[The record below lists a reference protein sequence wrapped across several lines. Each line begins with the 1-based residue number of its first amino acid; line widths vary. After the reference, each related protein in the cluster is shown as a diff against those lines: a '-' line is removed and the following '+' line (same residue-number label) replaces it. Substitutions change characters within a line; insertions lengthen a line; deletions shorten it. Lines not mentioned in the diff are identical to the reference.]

1 MVAANM
7 KAHKGR
13 HFFLYM
19 LSYILLLE
27 WLLPLPYIT
36 DTGYITFFI
45 GVTLFFFL
53 LTFMQVKVWI
63 SLPLKLGVILYG
75 LHLMFLEG
83 SFLSMHWFE
92 LFLND
97 MSQNVMMMVA
107 GNWVG
112 LTDMFRSLLF
122 FILLAVMSYLLFF
135 WTVYAKRIL
144 FFLLFTIIY
153 ITVIDTF
160 TPYDATYSIVR
171 IFMVGFLLLGLMTLY
186 RTIERENVK
195 TFSNILPIRLIA
207 SLCVVLL
214 VASSFGY
221 AAPKYEPQWADPV
234 PFMKAAIGM
243 DTGQGTGTLRQRIGY
258 GENDGR
264 LGGGFEDDDTPVFQ
278 AVTPQ
283 AQYWRG
289 ESKDFYTGKG
299 WEVTTPEE
307 QVEMR
312 YPLFEQEVEVKTV
325 EASISFEPY
334 QNFQHVFY
342 AGEPTDIS
350 IGSIIDI
357 SVFFDAH
364 TGRANTYY
372 GNDPIHLESYN
383 LTFLEPHFSVSKLR
397 QVTGGDPEAI
407 QNIYLQLP
415 DTLPDRVGELAE
427 DITGNFSNRYDQVKA
442 IERYYR
448 MAGFRYETK
457 DVAVPGP
464 DEDYVDQFLFET
476 KQGYCDNYS
485 TSMVVMLRTLGIPAR
500 WVKGFTQGERIEDL
514 TDGNRLYQITNANA
528 HSWVEVYFPG
538 HGWIPFEPTQGFNN
552 ASNFVFETPE
562 LEAQWEREMEN
573 PTVEPEVEET
583 LAEVQEEEAAAGV
596 SFKRDGLFFQY
607 AFWMVVATTLL
618 MLAIMAFVFRKKI
631 LVQFLLYRY
640 GKLNNQRSFELAF
653 HSLIWLLGYNGIV
666 KRRSETLREFA
677 ARIDSFYS
685 MNDMTEITLNYE
697 KVSYGNSQA
706 KEVWKENQKL
716 WENLIKK
723 IGS

>member
-1 MVAANM
+1 M
-7 KAHKGR
+7 KTHKGR

-36 DTGYITFFI
+36 DTGYISFFI
-45 GVTLFFFL
+45 GVTLCFFL

-63 SLPLKLGVILYG
+63 SLPIKLGLIFYG

-83 SFLSMHWFE
+83 SFSFLSFSWFE
-92 LFLND
+92 LFFSDL
-97 MSQNVMMMVA
+97 SQNIMMMIS
-107 GNWVG
+107 GNWTG

-122 FILLAVMSYLLFF
+122 FVLLAVMSYLLFF
-135 WTVYAKRIL
+135 WTVFAKRIL
-144 FFLLFTIIY
+144 FFLLFTIVY

-195 TFSNILPIRLIA
+195 TYSSILPIRLIA

-214 VASSFGY
+214 LASSFGF

-234 PFMKAAIGM
+234 PFMKAAIGINPG
-243 DTGQGTGTLRQRIGY
+243 DGSGALRQRIGY
-258 GENDGR
+258 GNNDGR

-278 AVTPQ
+278 VVTPQ

-289 ESKDFYTGKG
+289 ESKDYYTGKG
-299 WEVTTPEE
+299 WETSTPAEP
-307 QVEMR
+307 VKMN
-312 YPLFEQEVEVKTV
+312 YPLFEKEVEVKTI

-334 QNFQHVFY
+334 QNFQHIFY

-357 SVFFDAH
+357 SVYFDAY
-364 TGRANTYY
+364 TGKGYTFY
-372 GNDPIHLESYN
+372 GNDAVHLESYQ

-397 QVTGGDPEAI
+397 AVTGGDPEGI
-407 QNIYLQLP
+407 RNLYLQLP
-415 DTLPDRVGELAE
+415 DTLPDRVGELAN
-427 DITGNFSNRYDQVKA
+427 DITANFSNRYDQVKA

-457 DVAVPGP
+457 NVAVPGP

-500 WVKGFTQGERIEDL
+500 WVKGFTQGERLQDL
-514 TDGNRLYQITNANA
+514 ADGNRIYQITNANA

-573 PTVEPEVEET
+573 PTIEPEVEET
-583 LAEVQEEEAAAGV
+583 LADVQEDEVAAVGL
-596 SFKRDGLFFQY
+596 KKEGLFFEF
-607 AFWMVVATTLL
+607 AFWAVVITTLFFI
-618 MLAIMAFVFRKKI
+618 AIVAIIFRKKI
-631 LVQFLLYRY
+631 LVHFLLYRY
-640 GKLNNQRSFELAF
+640 GKLNNERSFELAF
-653 HSLIWLLGYNGIV
+653 HALIWLLGYKGLV
-666 KRRSETLREFA
+666 KKHSETLREFA

-685 MNDMTEITLNYE
+685 MNDMTDITLNYE
-697 KVSYGNSQA
+697 KVSYGNNHP
-706 KEVWKENQKL
+706 KEVWKESQKL
-716 WENLIKK
+716 WEYLIKK

>member
-1 MVAANM
+1 M
-7 KAHKGR
+7 KTHKGR

-19 LSYILLLE
+19 LSYVLLLE

-36 DTGYITFFI
+36 DTGFISFFI
-45 GVTLFFFL
+45 GVTLLFFL
-53 LTFMQVKVWI
+53 LTFLQVNVWI
-63 SLPLKLGVILYG
+63 SFPLKLGIILYG

-83 SFLSMHWFE
+83 PFLSFRWFE
-92 LFLND
+92 LLLSDLGHNFT
-97 MSQNVMMMVA
+97 MMFS
-107 GNWVG
+107 GNWTG

-122 FILLAVMSYLLFF
+122 FILLAVMSYLLYF

-160 TPYDATYSIVR
+160 TPYDASYSIVR

-186 RTIERENVK
+186 RTIEREKVNTYSSV
-195 TFSNILPIRLIA
+195 LPVRLIA

-214 VASSFGY
+214 LASSFGY

-234 PFMKAAIGM
+234 PYMKAAIGM
-243 DTGQGTGTLRQRIGY
+243 NTGQGSGVLHQRIGY
-258 GENDGR
+258 GDNDGR

-278 AVTPQ
+278 VVTPQ
-283 AQYWRG
+283 GQYWRG

-307 QVEMR
+307 QLER
-312 YPLFEQEVEVKTV
+312 SYPLFEYEVDVNRV
-325 EASISFEPY
+325 NASVAFEPY
-334 QNFQHVFY
+334 QNFQHIFY
-342 AGEPTDIS
+342 AGEPLDVS
-350 IGSIIDI
+350 VGSIIDV
-357 SVFFDAH
+357 SVYFDAH
-364 TGRANTYY
+364 TGRGNTYY

-383 LTFLEPHFSVSKLR
+383 LTFLEPKFSVSKLR
-397 QVTGGDPEAI
+397 EVTGGDPERI
-407 QNIYLQLP
+407 ESIYLQLP

-427 DITGNFSNRYDQVKA
+427 EITGNFSNRYDQVKA

-457 DVAVPGP
+457 NVAVPGP

-476 KQGYCDNYS
+476 KVGYCDNYS
-485 TSMVVMLRTLGIPAR
+485 TSMVVMLRTLDIPAR
-500 WVKGFTQGERIEDL
+500 WVKGFTQGERIQDL
-514 TDGNRLYQITNANA
+514 GDGNRQYQVTNANA

-538 HGWIPFEPTQGFNN
+538 HGWVPFEPTQGFNN

-573 PTVEPEVEET
+573 PTIEPEVEET
-583 LAEVQEEEAAAGV
+583 MAEIQEDENAAGGGNRNGIFFDYTFWFVVFGTLIIVAMV
-596 SFKRDGLFFQY
+596 SFIL
-607 AFWMVVATTLL
+607 
-618 MLAIMAFVFRKKI
+618 RKKI
-631 LVQFLLYRY
+631 LVRYLLFRY
-640 GKLNNQRSFELAF
+640 GKPNNERSFELAF
-653 HSLIWLLGYNGIV
+653 HSLIWLLGYKGIV

-685 MNDMTEITLNYE
+685 MNDMMEITLNYE
-697 KVSYGNSQA
+697 KVSYGNKLS
-706 KEVWKENQKL
+706 KEVWNHNREL

>member
-1 MVAANM
+1 M
-7 KAHKGR
+7 KTHKGR

-19 LSYILLLE
+19 LSYVLLLE

-36 DTGYITFFI
+36 DTGFISFFI
-45 GVTLFFFL
+45 GVTLLFFL
-53 LTFMQVKVWI
+53 LTFLQVNVWI
-63 SLPLKLGVILYG
+63 SFPLKLGIILYG

-83 SFLSMHWFE
+83 SFLSFRWFE
-92 LFLND
+92 LLLSDFGHNL
-97 MSQNVMMMVA
+97 SMMFS
-107 GNWVG
+107 GNWTG

-122 FILLAVMSYLLFF
+122 FILLAVMSYLLYF

-160 TPYDATYSIVR
+160 TPYDASYSIVR

-186 RTIERENVK
+186 RTIEREKVNTYSSV
-195 TFSNILPIRLIA
+195 LPVRLIA

-214 VASSFGY
+214 LASSFGY
-221 AAPKYEPQWADPV
+221 AAPKYEPQWEDPV
-234 PFMKAAIGM
+234 PYMKAAIGM
-243 DTGQGTGTLRQRIGY
+243 NTGQGRGVLHQRIGY
-258 GENDGR
+258 GDNDGR

-278 AVTPQ
+278 VVTPQ
-283 AQYWRG
+283 GQYWRG

-307 QVEMR
+307 QLER
-312 YPLFEQEVEVKTV
+312 SYPLFGYEVDVNRV
-325 EASISFEPY
+325 NASVAFEPY
-334 QNFQHVFY
+334 QNFQHIFY
-342 AGEPTDIS
+342 AGEPLDVS
-350 IGSIIDI
+350 VGSIIDV
-357 SVFFDAH
+357 SVYFDAH
-364 TGRANTYY
+364 TGRGNTYY

-383 LTFLEPHFSVSKLR
+383 LTFLEPKFSVSKLR
-397 QVTGGDPEAI
+397 EVTGGDPERI
-407 QNIYLQLP
+407 ESIYLQLP

-427 DITGNFSNRYDQVKA
+427 EITGNFSNRYDQVKA

-457 DVAVPGP
+457 NVAVPGP

-476 KQGYCDNYS
+476 KVGYCDNYS
-485 TSMVVMLRTLGIPAR
+485 TSMVVMLRTLDIPAR
-500 WVKGFTQGERIEDL
+500 WVKGFTQGERIQDL
-514 TDGNRLYQITNANA
+514 GDGNRQYQVTNANA

-538 HGWIPFEPTQGFNN
+538 HGWVPFEPTQGFNN

-573 PTVEPEVEET
+573 PTIEPEVEET
-583 LAEVQEEEAAAGV
+583 MAEVQEDENAAGGGNRNGIFFDYTFWFVVFGTLIIVAMV
-596 SFKRDGLFFQY
+596 SFIL
-607 AFWMVVATTLL
+607 
-618 MLAIMAFVFRKKI
+618 RKKI
-631 LVQFLLYRY
+631 LVRYLLFRY
-640 GKLNNQRSFELAF
+640 GKQNNERSFELAF
-653 HSLIWLLGYNGIV
+653 HSLIWLLGYKGIV

-685 MNDMTEITLNYE
+685 MNDMVEITLNYE
-697 KVSYGNSQA
+697 KVSYGNKLS
-706 KEVWKENQKL
+706 KEVWNHNREL

>member
-1 MVAANM
+1 M
-7 KAHKGR
+7 KTNKGR

-36 DTGYITFFI
+36 DTGYISFFI
-45 GVTLFFFL
+45 GVTLFFSF

-63 SLPLKLGVILYG
+63 SLPLKLGLIFYG

-83 SFLSMHWFE
+83 PFLTFHWFE
-92 LFLND
+92 ILVSDFTH
-97 MSQNVMMMVA
+97 NVMMMSA
-107 GNWVG
+107 GHWTG

-153 ITVIDTF
+153 ISVIDTF
-160 TPYDATYSIVR
+160 TPYDASYSIVR

-195 TFSNILPIRLIA
+195 TFSSILPVRLIA

-214 VASSFGY
+214 LASSFGY
-221 AAPKYEPQWADPV
+221 AAPKYEPQWADPI
-234 PFMKAAIGM
+234 PYMKAAIGM
-243 DTGQGTGTLRQRIGY
+243 ETGQGTGVLRQRIGY
-258 GENDGR
+258 GNYDGR

-278 AVTPQ
+278 VVTPQ
-283 AQYWRG
+283 GQYWRG

-299 WEVTTPEE
+299 WEVSTPEE
-307 QVEMR
+307 QVEMY
-312 YPLFEQEVEVKTV
+312 YPLFEHKVEVNEVE
-325 EASISFEPY
+325 AAIAFEPY
-334 QNFQHVFY
+334 QNFEHIFY

-350 IGSIIDI
+350 AGSIIDI

-364 TGRANTYY
+364 TGRGNTYY
-372 GNDPIHLESYN
+372 GDDPIHLESYH
-383 LTFLEPHFSVSKLR
+383 LSFLEPQFSVSRLR
-397 QVTGGDPEAI
+397 EITGGDPEEI
-407 QNIYLQLP
+407 QDIYLQLP
-415 DTLPDRVGELAE
+415 NSLPDRVGELAE
-427 DITGNFSNRYDQVKA
+427 DITKNYSNRYDQVKA

-448 MAGFRYETK
+448 MSGFRYETK
-457 DVAVPGP
+457 NVAVPEF
-464 DEDYVDQFLFET
+464 DQDYVDQFLFET
-476 KQGYCDNYS
+476 KLGYCDNYS
-485 TSMVVMLRTLGIPAR
+485 TSMVVMLRTIGIPAR
-500 WVKGFTQGERIEDL
+500 WVKGFTQGERVQDL
-514 TDGNRLYQITNANA
+514 DDGNRQYQITNANA

-538 HGWIPFEPTQGFNN
+538 HGWVPFEPTQGFNN

-562 LEAQWEREMEN
+562 LEEQWEREMEN

-583 LAEVQEEEAAAGV
+583 LADVQEEEVAAGGIN
-596 SFKRDGLFFQY
+596 RDGLFFNY
-607 AFWMVVATTLL
+607 VFWFLIVCTLL
-618 MLAIMAFVFRKKI
+618 MVVIFSFVFRKRI

-640 GKLNNQRSFELAF
+640 GKPSNERAFELAY
-653 HSLIWLLGYNGIV
+653 HSLIWFLGYKGLV
-666 KRRSETLREFA
+666 KKRSETLREFA
-677 ARIDSFYS
+677 ERIDSFYS
-685 MNDMTEITLNYE
+685 MNEMTEITLNYE
-697 KVSYGNSQA
+697 KVSYGNTHP
-706 KEVWKENQKL
+706 KEVWKQNRKL